1 MTRERLTYRITMV
14 FLYVTVALTVGT
26 LFFVRLPYHRERVE
40 LGSMV
45 YGSAH
50 KPYAYRA
57 LMPGLVRVAAVAGDA
72 ALARMG
78 KTRADSPLAAFG
90 ARLLNDRGAPAEVL
104 QWSYEYAIL
113 FVLTVACLVGFGW
126 LLRALTRQCYPE
138 VPRFVSDIAPLLA
151 LAVIPLVFFRQSN
164 LVYDP
169 MTLLLFT
176 LGVHLIAR
184 RSHLAFLLA
193 FPLIALN
200 KETALLLVPLVLLR
214 EAGRIGP
221 ARLAAL
227 TVVPLAS
234 FAALRLW
241 QAHALRD
248 RPGGLVEW
256 HLEYNL
262 AAFGD
267 PGFYLKTLGAVLPL
281 AVLVGSG
288 WARKPRFL
296 RQGLVVTAI
305 PLVASALFLGV
316 LGEMRDY
323 YEAYP
328 FVFLLAIPTAVE
340 VFGVHPIAAAR
351 PAADRSRAAL

>member
-1 MTRERLTYRITMV
+1 MMRERLTYRITMV
-14 FLYVTVALTVGT
+14 FLYATVALTVAI
-26 LFFVRLPYHRERVE
+26 LFFDRLPFHRERVE

-45 YGSAH
+45 YGAAH

-57 LMPGLVRVAAVAGDA
+57 LVPGIVRAAAAAGDA
-72 ALARMG
+72 ALAPMG
-78 KTRADSPLAAFG
+78 RTRADSPLATFG
-90 ARLLNDRGAPAEVL
+90 ARLLADRGAPADAR
-104 QWSYEYAIL
+104 QWSYEYGVL
-113 FVLTVACLVGFGW
+113 FVLTVASLIAFAW
-126 LLRALTRQCYPE
+126 LLRALTRGCHPE
-138 VPRFVSDIAPLLA
+138 VPGFVSDIAPLLA
-151 LAVIPLVFFRQSN
+151 LVVVPLVFFRQSN

-176 LGVHLIAR
+176 LGVYLIIR
-184 RSHLAFLLA
+184 RSHVAFLIT

-200 KETALLLVPLVLLR
+200 KETAILLVPLLLLH

-221 ARLAAL
+221 TRLAAL
-227 TVVPLAS
+227 AAVPLAS

-241 QAHALRD
+241 QAHALRA

-256 HLEYNL
+256 HLEYNF

-288 WARKPRFL
+288 WARKSKFL
-296 RQGLVVTAI
+296 RQGLLVTAL
-305 PLVASALFLGV
+305 PLVGASLFLGV

-340 VFGVHPIAAAR
+340 VFGVGRVTKA
-351 PAADRSRAAL
+351 